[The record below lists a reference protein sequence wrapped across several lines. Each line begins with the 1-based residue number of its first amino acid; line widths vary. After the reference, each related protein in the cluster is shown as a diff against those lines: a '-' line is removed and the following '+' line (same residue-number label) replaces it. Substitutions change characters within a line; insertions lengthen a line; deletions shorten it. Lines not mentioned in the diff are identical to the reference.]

1 MKRSAVHVG
10 RRATRAAYT
19 LVEILAVV
27 VIIGL
32 LVAAS
37 VPAFNAMAK
46 SSNAALADTQ
56 LRLAVGAAR
65 DAAIQ
70 SLDGRDAAAVFFF
83 DPQGRISIEVH
94 RDVGTIVDS
103 SGKARSV
110 FARDPTFETVQLPRR
125 QHVVGL
131 APPASILSSNDT
143 DPYTWYSAN
152 RYPTDETAWVFP
164 ETGFYDPEA
173 ADEGPY
179 RSTFMV
185 RFEAV
190 TGSISTESG
199 EALIFAPSPE
209 VTFRQAAPFNVVSRR
224 PDRNPDH
231 VRLVR
236 TIASDTTITAG
247 VRERLIGDRATDT
260 VLARPVR
267 TLALYHVS
275 DMVKAM
281 RAAGATNLR
290 SVDSVTGCL
299 YTGWPRTDAPRPDFG
314 WSAELAGAISTEDAA
329 ELYFVDRYT
338 GSLSRLARTNE

>member
-1 MKRSAVHVG
+1 MTRRTVTSGIGPRRS
-10 RRATRAAYT
+10 AYT
-19 LVEILAVV
+19 LVEVLAVV

-56 LRLAVGAAR
+56 LRLAVSAAR

-70 SLDGRDAAAVFFF
+70 SLDGRDAAAVFFY
-83 DPQGRISIEVH
+83 DPNGRISVEVH
-94 RDVGTIVDS
+94 RDVGTVTDS
-103 SGKARSV
+103 FGRSRSI
-110 FARDPTFETVQLPRR
+110 FARDPAFETVQLPRR

-131 APPASILSSNDT
+131 APPASIVSSSDS
-143 DPYTWYSAN
+143 DPYTWYSAG
-152 RYPTDETAWVFP
+152 RYPTDETSWVFP
-164 ETGFYDPEA
+164 ETGFYDPET

-190 TGSISTESG
+190 TGAISTESG
-199 EALIFAPSPE
+199 EALVYAPSPE
-209 VTFRQAAPFNVVSRR
+209 IDFRQGAPFNVASRR

-231 VRLVR
+231 LRLVR
-236 TIASDTTITAG
+236 TMASDVTMTAA
-247 VRERLIGDRATDT
+247 VRERLIGDLATDT

-267 TLALYHVS
+267 TIALYHVS
-275 DMVKAM
+275 DMVKAI
-281 RAAGATNLR
+281 RASGATVLR
-290 SVDSVTGCL
+290 GVDTVTGCL
-299 YTGWPRTDAPRPDFG
+299 YTGWRRNDTPRPDFA
-314 WSAELAGAISTEDAA
+314 WASELANAISEEDAA

-338 GSLSRLARTNE
+338 GSLSHLARTND

>member
-1 MKRSAVHVG
+1 MTG
-10 RRATRAAYT
+10 RTIHTGRGQARGAYT
-19 LVEILAVV
+19 LVEVLAVV

-37 VPAFNAMAK
+37 VPAFNSMAK
-46 SSNAALADTQ
+46 SSNAALADAQ

-83 DPQGRISIEVH
+83 DPNGRISIEVH
-94 RDVGTIVDS
+94 RDVGTVVDQF
-103 SGKARSV
+103 GRSRAI
-110 FARDPTFETVQLPRR
+110 FARDPAFETVQLPRR

-131 APPASILSSNDT
+131 APPASIVSSSDG

-179 RSTFMV
+179 RSSFMV

-190 TGSISTESG
+190 SGAISTESG
-199 EALIFAPSPE
+199 EALVFAPSAE
-209 VTFRQAAPFNVVSRR
+209 ITFRQGAPFNVASRR

-231 VRLVR
+231 LRLVR
-236 TIASDTTITAG
+236 TMASDTTITAP
-247 VRERLIGDRATDT
+247 VRERLIGDLATDT
-260 VLARPVR
+260 VLVRPVR
-267 TLALYHVS
+267 TLAMYHVS

-281 RAAGATNLR
+281 RTAGATGLR
-290 SVDSVTGCL
+290 GADTVTGCL
-299 YTGWPRTDAPRPDFG
+299 YTGWQRTDAPRPDFA
-314 WSAELAGAISTEDAA
+314 WAAELADAISEEDAA

-338 GSLSRLARTNE
+338 GSLSRLARAND